1 MTARKILREPLFHF
15 FLLGALLFAVYA
27 VLNRNALDA
36 PDEIRVDGARIEALR
51 TQFERVWQRPPDPA
65 ELQGLIDNWV
75 SEEMRYREGLALG
88 FEADDPVVRR
98 RVAQKVTFM
107 TEALVDDTV
116 SDAELADWLQEH
128 PERYR
133 VEPRISLRQVYFDP
147 ARHEGALEDD
157 VSAALAELEANE
169 HASPGD
175 VSLLPSTIE
184 SRSLSDVVRSF
195 GRGFASEVFE
205 LPVGAWSG
213 PVRSGFGVHLVRV
226 EAIVPGRAAEL
237 EEIREALARDV
248 VAERRKEA
256 ADAFDAALRER
267 YKVIMEDIDVSAAA
281 GNP

>member
-65 ELQGLIDNWV
+65 ELQGLIDSWV
-75 SEEMRYREGLALG
+75 SEEMLYREGLALG

-157 VSAALAELEANE
+157 VSAALAELEANV

-248 VAERRKEA
+248 IAERRKEA